1 MKIWKKGFSYN
12 EKYVSLGHVIPE
24 KYWQHGEKYIH
35 QEGHSIQWTLL
46 IHTFIIIS
54 IVLFF
59 DTYIKS

>member
-1 MKIWKKGFSYN
+1 MKIWKKWFSYI

-46 IHTFIIIS
+46 IYTLW
-54 IVLFF
+54 LFL
-59 DTYIKS
+59 